1 MMVKSRYAM
10 PTADD
15 LGEVTWRKSRRSNS
29 TGNCVQFT
37 EIDGGRRVAVR
48 DSKDPH
54 GPALLF
60 GRADI
65 TVLLTGLKAGS
76 HDHLLAAVTG

>member
-1 MMVKSRYAM
+1 MVKSRYAV

-29 TGNCVQFT
+29 TGNCVEFA

-48 DSKDPH
+48 DSRTRTARPCC
-54 GPALLF
+54 
-60 GRADI
+60 
-65 TVLLTGLKAGS
+65 S
-76 HDHLLAAVTG
+76 AAPTSPPWWPG